1 MTTKTQKGKR
11 ERTEPVQARKI
22 RYYQQKKDYFT
33 YEMFYTNLM
42 MKRKYKSR
50 EETRNINKKLRK
62 TSEKTTKQKWQT
74 ETQGKRNNGDLD
86 KQKTKIKEQY

>member
-11 ERTEPVQARKI
+11 KRTEPVQPRKI
-22 RYYQQKKDYFT
+22 RYYQQIKDYFT

-50 EETRNINKKLRK
+50 EETKNINKKLRK

-74 ETQGKRNNGDLD
+74 ETQGKRNNGDI
-86 KQKTKIKEQY
+86 KQPENKR